1 MTEITAEGRAVAS
14 PTIIDSK
21 NGAVPKPSVK
31 AGKKT
36 VTDDLMATF
45 NSPAAWLLVFAL
57 IITWSAVAIVMFDL
71 IDYKSYVATYSQH
84 CDDPCLPPGIR
95 QHGVGK
101 TLKEA
106 TSPRGGISKL
116 STDPMKLIEEAVE
129 ESTDWFY
136 GFVSLLSDM
145 VSTDDDD
152 DDDEDEIEPPLKK
165 KGVIYPPSKKKAVLK
180 EKSERQ
186 TKIGKKAPPKE
197 EKKIKATRVQERMK
211 KETKAAKAEKKAV
224 KVKKEGT
231 KAKEL
236 EKPKRRPRVKVEKP
250 VKAEKK
256 AEKKVSKAAVTRTPA
271 KRKPTAKK
279 PIVHPAE
286 GKQAKPKPKP
296 KEIKKVEAAAARRR
310 KTSIVESV
318 KPGKGKAKPAKPT
331 AKPAA
336 EKHTRPHTK
345 ELAKRKAPPPA
356 VRKTKELKKP
366 AAKSREVKPKQKAV
380 LKVVKAK
387 DSKPV
392 KGKNLNYYLSEP
404 EKKERPAPKVS
415 AKIKP
420 PKTRMVG
427 SVGKLRTKAKAEKP
441 KTAKPQWRKEKAI
454 AAQAKKEQPVKKKEE
469 QAKPTEKAK
478 LSKVKAKPE
487 KQKERKP
494 IVVSKEKAKPARAPT
509 AKPKVTKEE
518 KKGKPE
524 LKAVTEGK
532 QTKPETK
539 TAKEEKQLKPARV
552 TRDKTTRNVK
562 GREPAPTVAAGRRA
576 MATTKPAKVQVP
588 KREPA
593 KKERAAVSRS
603 EKSSIVQK
611 KHAREVIRKAPVINE
626 TTQYC
631 NTGTGVSETSA
642 FQNRGKAPVR
652 FFQCVFMEGNN
663 GRTSHLP
670 SGHKADKNPS
680 ARKTRSPGH

>member
-106 TSPRGGISKL
+106 TSPR
-116 STDPMKLIEEAVE
+116 
-129 ESTDWFY
+129 
-136 GFVSLLSDM
+136 
-145 VSTDDDD
+145 
-152 DDDEDEIEPPLKK
+152 DEIEPPLKK
-165 KGVIYPPSKKKAVLK
+165 KGVIYPPSK
-180 EKSERQ
+180 
-186 TKIGKKAPPKE
+186 
-197 EKKIKATRVQERMK
+197 
-211 KETKAAKAEKKAV
+211 
-224 KVKKEGT
+224 
-231 KAKEL
+231 
-236 EKPKRRPRVKVEKP
+236 
-250 VKAEKK
+250 
-256 AEKKVSKAAVTRTPA
+256 KKVSKAAVTRTPA

-518 KKGKPE
+518 KKGKPAKAAKSRSSK

-532 QTKPETK
+532 QTKPELTARKEEKQVKQVKPAEPKVTKEEKHVKPDLKVKMEDKRGKPETKRTKEEKRTKPETK

>member
-71 IDYKSYVATYSQH
+71 IDYKSYV
-84 CDDPCLPPGIR
+84 
-95 QHGVGK
+95 
-101 TLKEA
+101 
-106 TSPRGGISKL
+106 
-116 STDPMKLIEEAVE
+116 
-129 ESTDWFY
+129 
-136 GFVSLLSDM
+136 
-145 VSTDDDD
+145 
-152 DDDEDEIEPPLKK
+152 DEIEPPLKK
-165 KGVIYPPSKKKAVLK
+165 KGVIYPPSK
-180 EKSERQ
+180 
-186 TKIGKKAPPKE
+186 
-197 EKKIKATRVQERMK
+197 
-211 KETKAAKAEKKAV
+211 
-224 KVKKEGT
+224 
-231 KAKEL
+231 
-236 EKPKRRPRVKVEKP
+236 
-250 VKAEKK
+250 
-256 AEKKVSKAAVTRTPA
+256 KKVSKAAVTRTPA

-518 KKGKPE
+518 KKGKPAKAAKSRSSK

-532 QTKPETK
+532 QTKPELTARKEEKQVKQVKPAEPKVTKEEKHVKPDLKVKMEDKRGKPETKRTKEEKRTKPETK